1 MKRQNTDEMSTKHRV
16 MGGTSPANQQW
27 LTQHTFKSQVG
38 KAIMLLC
45 VYLQI
50 QRVEEEDQVF
60 ALEISKAHLLELP
73 VEDSSGLKIW
83 SRLRDR
89 KSVV

>member
-1 MKRQNTDEMSTKHRV
+1 MCKK
-16 MGGTSPANQQW
+16 
-27 LTQHTFKSQVG
+27 
-38 KAIMLLC
+38 
-45 VYLQI
+45 YLQI

-83 SRLRDR
+83 SRLSDSRGPSGSAWYREVTQGLFLHTICD
-89 KSVV
+89 SVVKTLDISNYLTYVLSEDNT